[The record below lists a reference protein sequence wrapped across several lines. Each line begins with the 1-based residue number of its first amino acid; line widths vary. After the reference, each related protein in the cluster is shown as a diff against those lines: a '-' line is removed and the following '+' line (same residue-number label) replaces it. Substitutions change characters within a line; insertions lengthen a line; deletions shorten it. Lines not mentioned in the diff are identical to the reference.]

1 MEKSESAKIFDEIVS
16 ALTEAGY
23 EPLMQING
31 YLETG
36 NITYITRK
44 NNAREKILLLS
55 HTDLENY
62 IAKLK
67 WKWLMDNQ
75 SLFLINTT
83 NAAAIILLLSSKYLK
98 IMIKY
103 NYIISGLLAIRYY
116 KLIYEY
122 RQARFRYI

>member
-67 WKWLMDNQ
+67 WKWLIDNQ
-75 SLFLINTT
+75 SLFLMNTT
-83 NAAAIILLLSSKYLK
+83 NAAAIVLLLSSK
-98 IMIKY
+98 
-103 NYIISGLLAIRYY
+103 
-116 KLIYEY
+116 
-122 RQARFRYI
+122 